1 MRGSLPPLFVFAEM
15 DNKPHTQHFAIKFD
29 VTAKVSTVR
38 GSEPEVF
45 FFLSSFCLNH
55 AFSLKFNYQS
65 SNFLFLY
72 ARSTFLAPSKQSA
85 THTERKQNPQTQLT
99 VRSHRSPQ
107 HLCTLRRLRT
117 CSCRP
122 HPTSNTAGTTQ
133 LRSFRP
139 SFLPSVCP
147 ARPVMWQQRGVT
159 SWQRGAGRSWVSVW
173 IKGQICAAERQTGH
187 VPVPEVRHMTRRLR
201 QIKSLVSVECSLV
214 SWPRSA
220 SLRVNGSDGC
230 GGGDAEVCCKGAQK
244 ILKKINK

>member
-1 MRGSLPPLFVFAEM
+1 MCVFIQGSLPPLFVFAEM

-29 VTAKVSTVR
+29 VTAKVSAVR

-85 THTERKQNPQTQLT
+85 THTHREQNPQTQLT

-122 HPTSNTAGTTQ
+122 HPTSNTSGSTTQ

-139 SFLPSVCP
+139 SFLPCVQPGQSCDSSGASRAGSAGQAAPGLVFELKGRFARQSGRLVMCRCP
-147 ARPVMWQQRGVT
+147 
-159 SWQRGAGRSWVSVW
+159 
-173 IKGQICAAERQTGH
+173 KCAT
-187 VPVPEVRHMTRRLR
+187 
-201 QIKSLVSVECSLV
+201 
-214 SWPRSA
+214 
-220 SLRVNGSDGC
+220 
-230 GGGDAEVCCKGAQK
+230 
-244 ILKKINK
+244 